1 MQTAPGFLLPGIS
14 AQNSA
19 ADNDPLVELPILSY
33 EEELEGEQRE
43 AVIGFFQVA
52 LRRAQAAA
60 GDVRIELSWV
70 QFVHE
75 DKGYQLDR
83 HCDKKELAGT
93 IAQSYTLRG
102 DGGESIRFDD
112 GTKGRIGTT
121 TEYAKISAGS
131 GYSFRPGKGGPFHGH
146 DGLTAERTAII
157 LRYHAT
163 PESILRYSRFS
174 RYLHPPTVATV
185 APTVAPTVAT
195 FTPPE
200 KLLADNDADDDERLR
215 QHTGLSDS
223 LVIGLKYDA
232 EDNKVYA
239 QIKTRGTGLCSAD
252 GLLGKVEENMLVSN
266 EETRE
271 PFYRTHVEPMVA
283 SGAMDAFITSAVQEK
298 TEAGQLILREMDRP
312 LQQVL
317 ESCRRQYD
325 HWASKDAKLVDGIG
339 EALQKALK
347 HYPFPP
353 MFLASEYGK
362 KAPVYTLNG
371 PDGRRQFY
379 VVGQN
384 GPVARTM
391 LGQMLP
397 ASMSEALKRPGACYN
412 ALRVLLVTDYR
423 GCLPKDYQMPAG
435 IQDALAR
442 LRYARIQKRLLR
454 KLKAAILKITCCILA
469 SYSSDLA
476 SSVGVKQ
483 MANFLS

>member
-43 AVIGFFQVA
+43 AVIRFFQVA

-60 GDVRIELSWV
+60 GDVRIQLSWV
-70 QFVHE
+70 QFVQE
-75 DKGYQLDR
+75 AKGYQLDR

-102 DGGESIRFDD
+102 GGGGIRFDD

-131 GYSFRPGKGGPFHGH
+131 GYSFRPGKRGPFHGH
-146 DGLTAERTAII
+146 DALTEERTAII

-163 PESILRYSRFS
+163 
-174 RYLHPPTVATV
+174 
-185 APTVAPTVAT
+185 APTVAPVAT

-200 KLLADNDADDDERLR
+200 KLLPDNDADDDKRLR

-223 LVIGLKYDA
+223 LVIGWKYDT
-232 EDNKVYA
+232 EKNKVYA
-239 QIKTRGTGLCSAD
+239 QIQTRGTGLCSAD
-252 GLLGKVEENMLVSN
+252 GLLGKVEEDKLVSN
-266 EETRE
+266 EVTRE
-271 PFYRTHVEPMVA
+271 TFYNTHVEPMVA
-283 SGAMDAFITSAVQEK
+283 SGGMDEFIASAIQEK
-298 TEAGQLILREMDRP
+298 TEAGQLIFMKMDQP
-312 LQQVL
+312 LQQVI
-317 ESCRRQYD
+317 ESSRRQYD
-325 HWASKDAKLVDGIG
+325 HWASKDATLVDEIG
-339 EALQKALK
+339 QALQKVLK
-347 HYPFPP
+347 HFPFPP

-384 GPVARTM
+384 GPVARNM

-397 ASMSEALKRPGACYN
+397 ASMTEALKRPMPCYN
-412 ALRVLLVTDYR
+412 ALRVLLVTDYK
-423 GCLPKDYQMPAG
+423 GCLPKNFEIPCG
-435 IQDALAR
+435 IQAALAR
-442 LRYARIQKRLLR
+442 LQYVRIQKRLLR
-454 KLKAAILKITCCILA
+454 KLKAVILKITCCILA
-469 SYSSDLA
+469 SYSSELA